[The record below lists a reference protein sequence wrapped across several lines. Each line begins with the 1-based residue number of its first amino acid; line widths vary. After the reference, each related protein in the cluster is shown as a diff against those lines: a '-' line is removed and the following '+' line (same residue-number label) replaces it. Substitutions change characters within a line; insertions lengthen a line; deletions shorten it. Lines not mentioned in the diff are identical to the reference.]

1 MKTCFAVVSKE
12 HDSAYG
18 LWFPDL
24 AGCFSAAE
32 REEDIL
38 SNAIEALLL
47 HLEDE
52 EHPHARQVHEIASDP
67 FVAQEL
73 ALGSYLV
80 AVPLVTAKNRSVRVN
95 LSLDK
100 GIVDAIDAAAR
111 LRGLSR
117 SGFWLKL
124 RKMKSEAV
132 ENFYMKFL
140 EILRV
145 FCLTPILS
153 MCAFPNPKFIETV

>member
-1 MKTCFAVVSKE
+1 MKTYFAVVGKE

-18 LWFPDL
+18 LWFPDVE
-24 AGCFSAAE
+24 GCFAAAE

-47 HLEDE
+47 HLEDGD
-52 EHPHARQVHEIASDP
+52 HPPARQVHEVASDP
-67 FVAQEL
+67 LVAQDL
-73 ALGSYLV
+73 ASGSYLI

-117 SGFWLKL
+117 SGFLA
-124 RKMKSEAV
+124 EAAQ
-132 ENFYMKFL
+132 N
-140 EILRV
+140 EIRGR
-145 FCLTPILS
+145 
-153 MCAFPNPKFIETV
+153 